1 VEAGEL
7 PVASRATTVGAPT
20 DEPVQK
26 QAGWLRRHWRA
37 VTAAAAVAGVLLVG
51 AMGFLWWL
59 SSQWFVGPNGEYV
72 AIYQGIPQ
80 QMAGV
85 PLNRV
90 VTRTALPVASLPYY
104 DQAQLG
110 GTLDAATETEALRI
124 VTDLEAKSA
133 SCTSGQ
139 APLGCP
145 VVGPGTGSG
154 SGSGTT
160 LPSASPSPTA
170 SPGTLG

>member
-1 VEAGEL
+1 V
-7 PVASRATTVGAPT
+7 
-20 DEPVQK
+20 
-26 QAGWLRRHWRA
+26 
-37 VTAAAAVAGVLLVG
+37 
-51 AMGFLWWL
+51 WWL
-59 SSQWFVGPNGEYV
+59 SSQWFVGPNGGYV

-80 QMAGV
+80 EVAGV

-90 VTRTALPVASLPYY
+90 VTRTALAVESLPYY

-110 GTLDAATETEALRI
+110 GTLDAATEAEAQRI

-133 SCTSGQ
+133 SCASEQ

-145 VVGPGTGSG
+145 AVQPGT
-154 SGSGTT
+154 GSGTT

-170 SPGTLG
+170 SPGATR